1 MEGQDRL
8 EEGSHG
14 ACLLKRIGGSVYPV
28 TRDSCDRVL
37 DITLDEPRR
46 LGMFRRPVITA
57 TDEHD
62 VPVHF
67 ERMDDEF
74 MAAGKPKGGT
84 GRRLRYTTVKVVK
97 GSAGFTVVVHPTGK
111 RYKRDVIAREML
123 ERIRDAG
130 IASRLHLLDRGF
142 FTAKVPAMLIRVNQ
156 PFIMPAVRNRGVAR
170 VIARYH
176 EGTGKAV
183 SRYTARG
190 KGAEATIT
198 LAIVRKKDAKEAD
211 PVVDQYLVFATGAGI
226 CEANTRIANIPQEY
240 RRRWG
245 IEMGYR
251 GAEQVRPFTCSRNPS
266 VRLVPFYF
274 TMVLYNV
281 WVLTNWVESGG
292 RTVCGDAYVR
302 PPHSHASSDGGVP

>member
-1 MEGQDRL
+1 M
-8 EEGSHG
+8 
-14 ACLLKRIGGSVYPV
+14 
-28 TRDSCDRVL
+28 TRDSCDRML

-46 LGMFRRPVITA
+46 LGMFRKPVITA

-84 GRRLRYTTVKVVK
+84 SRMLRYTTVKVVK

-142 FTAKVPAMLIRVNQ
+142 FTAKVLAMLIRMNQ

-176 EGTGKAV
+176 GGTGDV
-183 SRYTARG
+183 
-190 KGAEATIT
+190 
-198 LAIVRKKDAKEAD
+198 
-211 PVVDQYLVFATGAGI
+211 I
-226 CEANTRIANIPQEY
+226 CN
-240 RRRWG
+240 
-245 IEMGYR
+245 
-251 GAEQVRPFTCSRNPS
+251 
-266 VRLVPFYF
+266 
-274 TMVLYNV
+274 
-281 WVLTNWVESGG
+281 
-292 RTVCGDAYVR
+292 
-302 PPHSHASSDGGVP
+302 